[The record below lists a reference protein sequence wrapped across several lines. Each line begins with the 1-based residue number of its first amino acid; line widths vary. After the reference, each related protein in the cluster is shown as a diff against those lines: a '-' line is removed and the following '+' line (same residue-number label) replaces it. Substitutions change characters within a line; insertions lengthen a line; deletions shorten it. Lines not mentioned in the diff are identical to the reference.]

1 MLTWLAIA
9 AVVALGFPG
18 WKLYQGAGAGRV
30 GALNDKRRA
39 TSRIVSRAE
48 FADGNRRME
57 VALALTQTTLFY
69 ESRGTAGALDLQ
81 WVREIEYDDALATG
95 TEVNGREVLR
105 LRTDS
110 QAFEFILPKDEA
122 ARWHLMLPPRR
133 IKERPLTPIA
143 TALAT
148 QGANTP

>member
-1 MLTWLAIA
+1 MFTFLAIA
-9 AVVALGFPG
+9 AVVALGFLG

-39 TSRIVSRAE
+39 TSRIVGRAE
-48 FADGNRRME
+48 FTDGTRRME

-69 ESRGTAGALDLQ
+69 ENHALQGALDLQ
-81 WVREIEYDDALATG
+81 WVREVEYDAAPAAG
-95 TEVNGREVLR
+95 TEVSGREVLR

-110 QAFEFILPKDEA
+110 QALEFVLPKDEA

-133 IKERPLTPIA
+133 IKERLLTPIV

>member
-1 MLTWLAIA
+1 MLTLLAVA
-9 AVVALGFPG
+9 AVVALGLLAL
-18 WKLYQGAGAGRV
+18 KLYQGGGRIT
-30 GALNDKRRA
+30 ALTEKRRL

-57 VALALTQTTLFY
+57 VVLALTHTTLFY
-69 ESRGTAGALDLQ
+69 ENRGMQGALDLQ
-81 WVREIEYDDALATG
+81 WVREVEYDDALATG
-95 TEVNGREVLR
+95 TEVSGREVLR

-110 QAFEFILPKDEA
+110 QAFEFVLPKDEA

-133 IKERPLTPIA
+133 VKQRPSAPIA

>member
-1 MLTWLAIA
+1 MLTFLAIV
-9 AVVALGFPG
+9 AVVALGFLA
-18 WKLYQGAGAGRV
+18 WKLFQGAGAGRI
-30 GALNDKRRA
+30 GALTDKRRA

-69 ESRGTAGALDLQ
+69 ENRGMQGALDLQ
-81 WVREIEYDDALATG
+81 WVREVEYDDALATG
-95 TEVNGREVLR
+95 AEVSGREVLR

-133 IKERPLTPIA
+133 IKDRPLPPIV
-143 TALAT
+143 TTLAA

>member
-1 MLTWLAIA
+1 MLTLLAMA
-9 AVVALGFPG
+9 AVVALGLFA
-18 WKLYQGAGAGRV
+18 WKLYQGNGRIT
-30 GALNDKRRA
+30 ALTEKRRA

-57 VALALTQTTLFY
+57 VVLALTQTTLFY
-69 ESRGTAGALDLQ
+69 ENRGMQGALDLQ
-81 WVREIEYDDALATG
+81 WVREVEYDDALATG
-95 TEVNGREVLR
+95 TEVSGREVLR

-110 QAFEFILPKDEA
+110 QAFEFVLPKDEA

-133 IKERPLTPIA
+133 TRDRLREPIV